1 MSKENKIFYALL
13 FLSGKSIPSERLK
26 DIIEPFDIE
35 NKLIEYVGNFN
46 SLEIGLKIIRVADG
60 YQMVVDREIYDECS
74 KFFDLKSEKLTKS
87 TKETIAIIAYNQPIT
102 KQEIDYIRGVNS
114 TGTIKQLLDKNLIK
128 ISGRKD
134 VPGRPLLYSVTNDF
148 YEYFGLNNI
157 SDLPTLREWQELK
170 KELD

>member
-1 MSKENKIFYALL
+1 
-13 FLSGKSIPSERLK
+13 
-26 DIIEPFDIE
+26 
-35 NKLIEYVGNFN
+35 
-46 SLEIGLKIIRVADG
+46 
-60 YQMVVDREIYDECS
+60 VVDSEIFDECS
-74 KFFDLKSEKLTKS
+74 KFFELKSEKLTKS
-87 TKETIAIIAYNQPIT
+87 AKETIAIIAYNQPIT